1 MSLRRSRPRSTRF
14 AALALLVCL
23 GAALPARAA
32 DDYTEVQRLDAAG
45 EHAQALAKA
54 GAYIAA
60 HPNDPQMRFIQ
71 ANLLAST
78 GQTDEAEKQ
87 LGQLTRDYPE
97 LAEPWN
103 NLAVLQAARGRLA
116 EARAALESALR
127 IQPDYAT
134 ALENLGDVQ
143 ARLALQAWRR
153 AQALDPGNP
162 RLAPKIEMLN
172 QRWGPAPKP
181 GG

>member
-1 MSLRRSRPRSTRF
+1 MPLRSPPFFRYLATC
-14 AALALLVCL
+14 ALLLAC
-23 GAALPARAA
+23 ALEAVPAHAA

-71 ANLLAST
+71 ANLLASA
-78 GQTDEAEKQ
+78 GQADEAEKQ
-87 LGQLTRDYPE
+87 LEQLTRDYPE

-116 EARAALESALR
+116 EARAALENALR

-143 ARLALQAWRR
+143 ARLALQAYRR
-153 AQALDPGNP
+153 AQALDAGNP
-162 RLAPKIEMLN
+162 RLAPKIQTLDPL
-172 QRWGPAPKP
+172 WGAAAKP
-181 GG
+181 